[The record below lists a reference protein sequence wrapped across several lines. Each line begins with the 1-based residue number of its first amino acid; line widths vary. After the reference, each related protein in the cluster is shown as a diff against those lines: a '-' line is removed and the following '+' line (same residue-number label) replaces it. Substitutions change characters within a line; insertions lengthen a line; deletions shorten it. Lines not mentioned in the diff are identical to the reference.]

1 MQRQRCYDET
11 VPHPAGAFIV
21 LKSTLAL
28 LDPGAGAFSIMIF
41 TRASAILADFGRR
54 QEQQL
59 TCLSYPR
66 SGACAVQADAAVSA
80 AVHHLKRHH
89 CHVMHHPF
97 S

>member
-1 MQRQRCYDET
+1 M
-11 VPHPAGAFIV
+11 

-28 LDPGAGAFSIMIF
+28 LDPGAGAFSIIIF

-59 TCLSYPR
+59 TCVSCPR
-66 SGACAVQADAAVSA
+66 SGACVVQADAATSA

-89 CHVMHHPF
+89 CRVRHHTF